1 MPDCTRAVRFSKS
14 TSSTRFIL
22 ATPSTMASACG
33 IAPPHSEVP
42 APRGTTL
49 TPFSWQKRRMA
60 ETSSVVEGS
69 TTASGIWR

>member
-42 APRGTTL
+42 APRGTTF

-69 TTASGIWR
+69 TTASGI